1 MNRSFRPFFC
11 SFSAGILAMASCLS
25 ALAQPADYKPGNP
38 LVPFVGMADPHIYVF
53 DGKPYLYSTRDID
66 SLQTKGRFIMPDWH
80 IWSTEDLLH
89 WRHERTILPVETYMG
104 RSRDCWA
111 TETATRNGKYYIYFS
126 DKNRTT
132 GVLVS
137 DSPTGPFRDAL
148 GRPLLDTGLTS
159 TKEYDPSV
167 LIDDDPAQTPYIIFG
182 HHRDD
187 DPNLRYYIVRLN
199 DDMISLAEKPRRI
212 SFTGNE
218 PVLQAN
224 DKPNLHKYGGRY
236 YLSAGSHYAVSDSIY
251 GPYRRTGN
259 SGFGVHGL
267 TQQAHGNY
275 FSWNNQWFHTW
286 CKFHLGKETAYYRES
301 YLTYLH
307 YRDDGTMVDDTALLN
322 RHFSNGVGQ
331 YSATWDRIEAE
342 WYMAAE
348 GVVKGEHPTGFEV
361 RSCRNRGYL
370 RYPNIRDVR
379 ANDTLILY
387 IRPAAGGWLEARQG
401 GPKGRSLGKVKISAG
416 SSKEY
421 VRYALPLVTDAG
433 VLDLWL
439 TFRGRKNQNLF
450 GIDAFRFV
458 NASTH

>member
-1 MNRSFRPFFC
+1 
-11 SFSAGILAMASCLS
+11 MASCLS

-80 IWSTEDLLH
+80 IWSTDDLLH

-199 DDMISLAEKPRRI
+199 DDMISLAE
-212 SFTGNE
+212 S
-218 PVLQAN
+218 
-224 DKPNLHKYGGRY
+224 H
-236 YLSAGSHYAVSDSIY
+236 AGSPSPAMHPCFRPMTSPTSTSTGGAITFLPV
-251 GPYRRTGN
+251 RTMP
-259 SGFGVHGL
+259 SP
-267 TQQAHGNY
+267 
-275 FSWNNQWFHTW
+275 
-286 CKFHLGKETAYYRES
+286 TAS
-301 YLTYLH
+301 
-307 YRDDGTMVDDTALLN
+307 MV
-322 RHFSNGVGQ
+322 
-331 YSATWDRIEAE
+331 
-342 WYMAAE
+342 
-348 GVVKGEHPTGFEV
+348 P
-361 RSCRNRGYL
+361 
-370 RYPNIRDVR
+370 
-379 ANDTLILY
+379 
-387 IRPAAGGWLEARQG
+387 
-401 GPKGRSLGKVKISAG
+401 
-416 SSKEY
+416 
-421 VRYALPLVTDAG
+421 
-433 VLDLWL
+433 
-439 TFRGRKNQNLF
+439 
-450 GIDAFRFV
+450 IDAPATPV
-458 NASTH
+458 SVCMD